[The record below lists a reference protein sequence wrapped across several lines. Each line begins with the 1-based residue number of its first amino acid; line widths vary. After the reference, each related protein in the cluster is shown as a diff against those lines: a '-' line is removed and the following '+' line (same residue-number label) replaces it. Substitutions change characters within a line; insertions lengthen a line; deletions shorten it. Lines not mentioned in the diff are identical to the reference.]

1 MIFDCYFR
9 GCSIQAVE
17 LITQRVTELLKT
29 EKISSP
35 VKSSSMVNSIL
46 VDVFLWEYRREHSK
60 LMEAYPYHRVRSMYY

>member
-1 MIFDCYFR
+1 MIFACWYFR

-17 LITQRVTELLKT
+17 LITQRVKELLKS
-29 EKISSP
+29 E
-35 VKSSSMVNSIL
+35 KSSSTVNSIL

>member
-9 GCSIQAVE
+9 GCSIHAVE
-17 LITQRVTELLKT
+17 LITQRVAELLKT
-29 EKISSP
+29 EKITST
-35 VKSSSMVNSIL
+35 VNSIL

>member
-1 MIFDCYFR
+1 MIFAFYFR

-17 LITQRVTELLKT
+17 LITQRVREMLKT
-29 EKISSP
+29 ENISNT
-35 VKSSSMVNSIL
+35 VNSIL